1 MAKFEIFTSKN
12 GSFYFRLRAS
22 NGEPILASEGY
33 KAKSSAKNGI
43 ESVRKNAKKDDRFQ
57 RKTSSRGQAYFVLIA
72 GNNEP
77 IGKSEM
83 YSSASAMENGI
94 ASVKKNAPSA
104 PVEDLTK

>member
-1 MAKFEIFTSKN
+1 MAKFEIFSAKN
-12 GSFYFRLRAS
+12 GNYYFRLRAS

-33 KAKSSAKNGI
+33 KAKTSAKKGI
-43 ESVRKNAKKDDRFQ
+43 ESVRKNAKKNDRFQ

-94 ASVKKNAPSA
+94 ESVKKNAPKA
-104 PVEDLTK
+104 PIEDLS